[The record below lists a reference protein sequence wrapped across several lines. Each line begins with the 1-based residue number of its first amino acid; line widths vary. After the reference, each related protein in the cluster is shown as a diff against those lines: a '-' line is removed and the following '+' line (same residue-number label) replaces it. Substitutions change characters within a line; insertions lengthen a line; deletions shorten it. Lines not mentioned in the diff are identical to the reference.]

1 MVEDGKQFARACC
14 GDGSESEAADSQAL
28 QLKALGHPVRLEM
41 IRQLQGRD
49 RCCCRDFCDVLPLA
63 QSTISQHLELLRR
76 AGLVDYEA
84 DGVRS
89 RYSLNRTALIALAA
103 AMSALAQE
111 SAAPAIMEST
121 HT

>member
-1 MVEDGKQFARACC
+1 MGDNQNQFANACC
-14 GDGSESEAADSQAL
+14 CADADRETADSRAL

-41 IRQLQGRD
+41 VRHLQECG

-89 RYSLNRTALIALAA
+89 RYSLNRGALIALAD
-103 AMSALAQE
+103 AMTALAKE
-111 SAAPAIMEST
+111 RAGPATFEST
-121 HT
+121 DG